1 MTDQAV
7 QPATAGPGP
16 HSCTGRDREL
26 RALRADLESAGLHTM
41 SGRPLPQS
49 RVLLIAGAAGS
60 GRTTLAEEFV
70 RQVADR
76 YPGGVLRARLTEP
89 GGIPVPT
96 ERTARD
102 LLASLARSTGPARP
116 PGEDAAPP
124 DPPPGADPA
133 DVAEAL
139 RSALERRG
147 RVLLLLDDVAD
158 SEQLLDLAP
167 ESRDC
172 LVVAVSSGPLTDVPD
187 VRPCA
192 LGGLDRA
199 SAVALLSRHA
209 GSSPRVTVDPRSA
222 ETLIEQCGAL
232 PAALTLLG
240 GWLGAHPKR
249 SLLDASRALAGSGP
263 PGREA
268 EQTAEAARSPA
279 APDPLERSFW
289 LVHDSLPRPLG
300 RLLRLLA
307 LAPAGFV
314 DPQLASALGG
324 CSLSTAH
331 AALDD
336 YVRLGLLRPLDSG
349 HYQVP
354 GCLDPLLRAASAVH
368 EQPDEVLLARA
379 RMLERLVS
387 RLQACRAVCE
397 PSGSEARRQLAGM
410 PRALRFLHPLEARS
424 WLRTRRPALLSAV
437 RAAVAEGA
445 GELDTLARRL
455 VSALARAFDAH
466 EAPEQAASDR
476 YELHELVLLVAE
488 RNGRHRER
496 AAALLNLGDLD
507 ARTDRWAEAL
517 VRYRAALDA
526 AREGEDEWAA
536 GRALESLG
544 DGYAELADWDRAAD
558 WYGRALA
565 LRLAR
570 DEHADRA
577 ATARLHGRI
586 GAVHTRAARPEEALR
601 AWRAAAAA
609 FRRLQEPAARAR
621 ALAEVAAV
629 QEQAGRW
636 QDALRTWGQACEVS
650 RGAGDTGPAAEL
662 ALRAAEACERAGSLR
677 EARRYRTAAARL
689 RRPAA
694 GTAGAAG
701 AAGD

>member
-26 RALRADLESAGLHTM
+26 RALRADLDSAGLHTM

-89 GGIPVPT
+89 GGTPVPT

-102 LLASLARSTGPARP
+102 LLASLRRSAGPGSALRP
-116 PGEDAAPP
+116 EEDAGAQE
-124 DPPPGADPA
+124 PPPGADPA

-147 RVLLLLDDVAD
+147 RVLLFLDDVAD

-172 LVVAVSSGPLTDVPD
+172 LVVAVSSGPLTGVPD

-222 ETLIEQCGAL
+222 ETLVEQCGAL
-232 PAALTLLG
+232 PAALTLLS
-240 GWLGAHPKR
+240 GWLGAHPKL
-249 SLLDASRALAGSGP
+249 SLLDASRALAESGP
-263 PGREA
+263 PAPVEA
-268 EQTAEAARSPA
+268 HSAEPARVSA
-279 APDPLERSFW
+279 APDPLERAFW
-289 LVHDSLPRPLG
+289 LVHDSLPRPQG

-324 CSLSTAH
+324 CSLSSAH

-336 YVRLGLLRPLDSG
+336 CVRLGLLRPLDSV

-354 GCLDPLLRAASAVH
+354 GCLDPLLRAASAAH

-379 RMLERLVS
+379 RMLERLIS

-397 PSGSEARRQLAGM
+397 PAGSEARRQLAGM
-410 PRALRFLHPLEARS
+410 PRGLRFLHPLEARN

-437 RAAVAEGA
+437 RAAVAEGG

-577 ATARLHGRI
+577 AVARLHGRI
-586 GAVHTRAARPEEALR
+586 GAVHTRAARPQEALR

-609 FRRLQEPAARAR
+609 FRRLRESAARAR

-629 QEQAGRW
+629 QELSGRRA
-636 QDALRTWGQACEVS
+636 DALRTWGQAYGIS
-650 RGAGDTGPAAEL
+650 RGAGEARLAAEL
-662 ALRAAEACERAGSLR
+662 ALRAAEACERAGSPR
-677 EARRYRTAAARL
+677 DARRYRTAAARL
-689 RRPAA
+689 RRPGA
-694 GTAGAAG
+694 GSAGAAG
-701 AAGD
+701 G

>member
-7 QPATAGPGP
+7 QPAAAGPGP

-102 LLASLARSTGPARP
+102 LLASLARSAGPGSALRP
-116 PGEDAAPP
+116 EEDAAVQ

-147 RVLLLLDDVAD
+147 RVLLFLDDVAD

-192 LGGLDRA
+192 LGGLDRT

-222 ETLIEQCGAL
+222 ETLVEQCGAL
-232 PAALTLLG
+232 PAALTLLS

-249 SLLDASRALAGSGP
+249 SLLDASRALAESGP
-263 PGREA
+263 PTPEEA
-268 EQTAEAARSPA
+268 HSGEAARIPA
-279 APDPLERSFW
+279 APDPLERAFW
-289 LVHDSLPRPLG
+289 LVHDSLPRPQG

-324 CSLSTAH
+324 CSLSSAH

-336 YVRLGLLRPLDSG
+336 YVRLGLLRPLDSA
-349 HYQVP
+349 HYRVP
-354 GCLDPLLRAASAVH
+354 GCLDPLLRAASAAH

-410 PRALRFLHPLEARS
+410 PRGLRFLHPLEARN

-488 RNGRHRER
+488 RNGRDRER

-526 AREGEDEWAA
+526 AWGGEDEWAA

-577 ATARLHGRI
+577 AVARLHGRI
-586 GAVHTRAARPEEALR
+586 GAVHTWAARPQEALR

-629 QEQAGRW
+629 QEQSGRRT
-636 QDALRTWGQACEVS
+636 DALRTWGQAYGIS
-650 RGAGDTGPAAEL
+650 RDAGEARLAAEL

-677 EARRYRTAAARL
+677 DARRYRTAAARL

-694 GTAGAAG
+694 GSAG